1 LPRPNVWLKRLS
13 VPFLWAAGGLILAA
27 MVLSHIAGLN
37 VLANSFYLAAFV
49 PSGVPVLLRAV
60 QALRFIDRFAKY
72 DTPAVAVLAALY
84 AQLKEVPAKEIF
96 QQLRQ
101 VTGDYTVPEDACP
114 TYAKTYQLLAE
125 LDKAFG

>member
-1 LPRPNVWLKRLS
+1 MPRLNVWLKRLS

-27 MVLSHIAGLN
+27 MVLSHIAGLT

-49 PSGVPVLLRAV
+49 LSGVPVLLRAV

-72 DTPAVAVLAALY
+72 DTPAVVALY

>member
-1 LPRPNVWLKRLS
+1 
-13 VPFLWAAGGLILAA
+13 

-84 AQLKEVPAKEIF
+84 AQLKEFPAKKIF

-114 TYAKTYQLLAE
+114 TYAKTYQLLVE

>member
-1 LPRPNVWLKRLS
+1 MCRPGCRCCW
-13 VPFLWAAGGLILAA
+13 
-27 MVLSHIAGLN
+27 
-37 VLANSFYLAAFV
+37 
-49 PSGVPVLLRAV
+49 RAV

-72 DTPAVAVLAALY
+72 DTPAVVVLAALY
-84 AQLKEVPAKEIF
+84 AQLKEVTAKEIF

>member
-1 LPRPNVWLKRLS
+1 MCRRGCRCCW
-13 VPFLWAAGGLILAA
+13 
-27 MVLSHIAGLN
+27 
-37 VLANSFYLAAFV
+37 
-49 PSGVPVLLRAV
+49 RAV

-84 AQLKEVPAKEIF
+84 AQLKEVPAKKIF